1 MMSTGIE
8 TWNMNLLEIG
18 ALYPFPG
25 TEVLLTLIGLGSW
38 IVWHI
43 IQIKAENAALDK
55 EKRNFSDK
63 AKLKK
68 AMDISNAESLSA
80 SVKGHASDF

>member
-1 MMSTGIE
+1 MSTGLE

-18 ALYPFPG
+18 TLYPFPG
-25 TEVLLTLIGLGSW
+25 TEMLLALIGIGSW

-43 IQIKAENAALDK
+43 IQIKAENATLDE
-55 EKRNFSDK
+55 EKSKFSDK

-68 AMDISNAESLSA
+68 AMEISNAESLSEN
-80 SVKGHASDF
+80 VKGHASDF

>member
-1 MMSTGIE
+1 MSTGLE

-25 TEVLLTLIGLGSW
+25 TEMLLTVIGLGTW

-43 IQIKAENAALDK
+43 IQFKAENIALDK
-55 EKRNFSDK
+55 EKALFSDK

-68 AMDISNAESLSA
+68 AMEISNAESLSENI
-80 SVKGHASDF
+80 KGHASDF